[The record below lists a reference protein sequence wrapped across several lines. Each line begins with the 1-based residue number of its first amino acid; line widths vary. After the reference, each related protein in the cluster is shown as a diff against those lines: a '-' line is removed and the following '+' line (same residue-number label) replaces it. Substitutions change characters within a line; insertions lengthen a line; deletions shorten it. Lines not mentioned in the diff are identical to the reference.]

1 MAKQM
6 IDVGLNDDEDLK
18 ITAGDFSVEESTAQ
32 HQQQLLLNGK
42 GDFKE
47 NPTLCVSAFSYLD
60 DEHFQ
65 GLIRAVN
72 IEYTKDGMEIR
83 KVTLLPNGTINSDAV
98 Y

>member
-6 IDVGLNDDEDLK
+6 IYVGLSDDEDLK

-47 NPTLCVSAFSYLD
+47 NPTLCVNAFSYLD

-72 IEYTKDGMEIR
+72 IEYTRDGMEIR
-83 KVTLLPNGTINSDAV
+83 RVSLLPNGTISSDAV

>member
-6 IDVGLNDDEDLK
+6 IDMGLDDDEDLK
-18 ITAGDFSVEESTAQ
+18 ITAGDFSAEESTAQ

-47 NPTLCVSAFSYLD
+47 NPTLCVNAFSYLD
-60 DEHFQ
+60 DENFQ

-72 IEYTKDGMEIR
+72 IEYNRDGMEIR
-83 KVTLLPNGTINSDAV
+83 KVSLLPNGTISSDAV